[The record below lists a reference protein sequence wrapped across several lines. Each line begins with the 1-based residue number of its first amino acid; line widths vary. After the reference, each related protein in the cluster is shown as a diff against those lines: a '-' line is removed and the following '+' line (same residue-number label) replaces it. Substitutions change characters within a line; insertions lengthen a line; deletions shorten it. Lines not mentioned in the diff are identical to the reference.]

1 MKESDMSERRKIL
14 REVIYL
20 AHEGGYDGP
29 GHDWDTAPAP
39 ELDKVL
45 EKDAHVA
52 VLKSAEFTRPF
63 FWHILYPEA
72 ATIGPGASSE
82 ERDAEEMEEIE
93 MQIESLGRDLAE
105 AKDPL
110 EFLKKYLT

>member
-1 MKESDMSERRKIL
+1 MSERRKIL
-14 REVIYL
+14 RDVIYL

-29 GHDWDTAPAP
+29 GADWDSAPAS
-39 ELDKVL
+39 ELDKL
-45 EKDAHVA
+45 IEKGGHVP
-52 VLKSAEFTRPF
+52 VLKSPAFSRPF

-72 ATIGPGASSE
+72 ATIGTGGGPEAQS
-82 ERDAEEMEEIE
+82 AEEMEEIE
-93 MQIESLGRDLAE
+93 AQIEALGHELNE

>member
-1 MKESDMSERRKIL
+1 MNERRKIL
-14 REVIYL
+14 RDVIYL

-29 GHDWDTAPAP
+29 GSDWDSAPAS

-45 EKDAHVA
+45 EQDAHVA
-52 VLKSAEFTRPF
+52 VLKTEQFSRPF

-72 ATIGPGASSE
+72 ATIGMGSGPEAQS
-82 ERDAEEMEEIE
+82 AEEIE
-93 MQIESLGRDLAE
+93 EIEAQIEALGRELNE